1 MLYSVHKVIYELML
15 VPSKLES
22 TPVEKRLS

>member
-1 MLYSVHKVIYELML
+1 VLYGIYKAIYELML

-22 TPVEKRLS
+22 TPVEKRPS

>member
-1 MLYSVHKVIYELML
+1 VLYGIHKVIYELML

-22 TPVEKRLS
+22 TPVDKRFS